1 MSPKKTLL
9 LFRHAKSSWADA
21 GIADQDRPLNE
32 RGRKAAARMGRLM
45 RDERIT
51 PDLVLSSTSRRT
63 RETAELAFAE
73 LGPSPFPVHYLD
85 DLYHADPTQIAHIL
99 SQISEPDAC
108 VMLLGHNPGLEEFL
122 ALHTGQKQS
131 FPTAGL
137 AVIDFKLKS
146 WNQFSESLHGNLRH
160 LWKPKQL
167 NDDT

>member
-73 LGPSPFPVHYLD
+73 LGTYPFPVHYRD

-146 WNQFSESLHGNLRH
+146 WNQFSESLHGSLRH

-167 NDDT
+167 SDES